1 MHFLGEVES
10 LLLLF
15 RWDYVADVPTLEMG
29 GFPFVEGSRLFTAS
43 LSGYVILCISEC
55 IYVMQMY
62 QEAT

>member
-1 MHFLGEVES
+1 M
-10 LLLLF
+10 
-15 RWDYVADVPTLEMG
+15 ADVPTLKMG

-62 QEAT
+62 QEATQVDVIPSDKFLSR